1 MCFHTFKARVIAD
14 EKMVLSSRIFST
26 ELAVR
31 NNKGNTKVFSD
42 N

>member
-1 MCFHTFKARVIAD
+1 MRFHTFKARVIAD
-14 EKMVLSSRIFST
+14 EKIVLSSRILST
-26 ELAVR
+26 EFAAR